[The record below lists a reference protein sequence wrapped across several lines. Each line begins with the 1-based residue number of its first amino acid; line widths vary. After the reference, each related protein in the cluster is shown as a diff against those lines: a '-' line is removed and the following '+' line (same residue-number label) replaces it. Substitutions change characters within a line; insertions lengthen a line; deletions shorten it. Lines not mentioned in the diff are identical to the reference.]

1 MVTRLAFGASNR
13 KMAQQA
19 TKRASAHPLISSPER
34 IREAAKRLFAEKGYE
49 GTSTAEIC
57 RIAGTSQSQLVK
69 HFRDKQGLLEA
80 VFEHAWEQIN
90 PTVRLATEAVA
101 TPRDKLAILTEIILN
116 FLLKDPELSAIF
128 LLEGRRM
135 RGHAVMLV
143 SGYREFVKLLDEILN
158 EMAARG
164 DLHAGI
170 EPAAV
175 RSGLMGAVE
184 GLLRDRLLSK
194 ASKFPATYSDTD
206 IRSVFYLLL
215 TACLAKN

>member
-1 MVTRLAFGASNR
+1 MV
-13 KMAQQA
+13 QQA
-19 TKRASAHPLISSPER
+19 TKRATTHSLISSPER
-34 IREAAKRLFAEKGYE
+34 IRESAKRLFAEKGYE

-80 VFEHAWEQIN
+80 VFEHAWQQIN
-90 PTVRLATEAVA
+90 PTVRLATEAVG
-101 TPRDKLAILTEIILN
+101 TPQEKLSLLTEIVLN
-116 FLLKDPELSAIF
+116 FLLKDPELCSIF

-135 RGHAVMLV
+135 RGHMVVLV

-164 DLHAGI
+164 ELQAGI

-194 ASKFPATYSDTD
+194 TSKFPATYSDSE
-206 IRSVFYLLL
+206 IRSVFYLFL
-215 TACLAKN
+215 TACLVKKRP